1 MTRFALVFP
10 GTPNNSPRKRG
21 VTRYALV
28 DPNPQGACRPLSLR
42 RFAPGRTRTPWDNLR
57 FPPLCGSPFP
67 CAFGA
72 VYRKRNL
79 RRNGTVN
86 RLNDGQPYA
95 HSCNS
100 RHVDATARIPAE
112 MRNSDKPEPSEFM
125 GENTNRLGQKTLR
138 QRPESLIQ
146 QGFPVKCRQI
156 VASLPLAAYAGSSCF
171 HP

>member
-1 MTRFALVFP
+1 MTPQA
-10 GTPNNSPRKRG
+10 GQ
-21 VTRYALV
+21 TRYRACC
-28 DPNPQGACRPLSLR
+28 PQSAGGVPPPLSASLRSWPDSHPPGKPAVSPALRLPLPLRLR
-42 RFAPGRTRTPWDNLR
+42 RGLQEE
-57 FPPLCGSPFP
+57 G
-67 CAFGA
+67 
-72 VYRKRNL
+72 Y

-86 RLNDGQPYA
+86 RRSDGQPYA